1 MDDVPSSFVWFLH
14 RVLGLLY
21 LPCSVDFPLIL
32 ILACFSSGEV
42 VQNLRVMDILG
53 SDLEMLNNRK
63 VGFRIVWL

>member
-21 LPCSVDFPLIL
+21 LPCSVDFLPLIL

-42 VQNLRVMDILG
+42 VQNRRVMDILG
-53 SDLEMLNNRK
+53 SDLELLN
-63 VGFRIVWL
+63 